1 MFSDFLFVFY
11 WWLSLFTLGLLFF
24 PLTSFLF
31 PRFWDHGYPFAK
43 ILGLIVLSYLAFFFS
58 FLHVLPFFQES
69 LFLLLLLI
77 LAANW
82 YFFSRFP
89 ERRKHL
95 FEIFKKSWRRF
106 LLLESIFFLALLFW
120 SFIRA
125 HAPDIEGLEKF
136 MDWGFVNSLL
146 RTTWMPP
153 RDMWFAG
160 GFINYYYFGHLFTAV
175 LTRLTGL
182 DSAIT
187 YNLAIAT
194 ALAFTFTLGLSFST
208 ALAHSL
214 FKKTKDLLIQK
225 NSLKFALA
233 AGVISALFLS
243 LGGNLHPL
251 YKLSLLYRE
260 TGSLPAA
267 ASRYWYPDATRF
279 IGFDPETT
287 DKTIHEFPLYSFVVA
302 DLHGHMN
309 DIPVVIFFL
318 ASLFSLLSLFLD
330 PKKPD
335 KPKNPPLSFSLLF
348 GFILAIMY
356 MTNAWDFA
364 IYGLFFAI
372 FLFFLFL
379 RCPLPFS
386 FSKLFRQVILPGL
399 TTLFFWLVFVTPF
412 SLNFTPLGEG
422 VKLSDT
428 HTPFYQLF
436 VLHGGFWLLCLNFP
450 LFLFLR
456 RQKKASPPL
465 ALSDYFVLSSIVL
478 ATLLII
484 IPELVYLKDIYI
496 FEHRRAN
503 TMFKLVYQSFLI
515 YALISGYLVVRLNQA
530 LKKERKF
537 LPLRL
542 LVSSVFLLVFIGQL
556 IYPFFAIKSYY
567 GNLKNYQGLYGLNFL
582 KQRYPDNYELVN
594 WFQKNIKG
602 QPVILEAAGD
612 SYTDFNHI
620 SAATGLPTIEG
631 WLVHEW
637 LWRGGWDEPGAR
649 SEEVR
654 QIYEA
659 KAPEEARSILQ
670 KYQVKYLILG
680 PKEREKYEN
689 INEEVIEQFA
699 APLLS
704 FGDTNVYQ
712 VF

>member
-267 ASRYWYPDATRF
+267 ASRYWYP
-279 IGFDPETT
+279 
-287 DKTIHEFPLYSFVVA
+287 
-302 DLHGHMN
+302 LH
-309 DIPVVIFFL
+309 
-318 ASLFSLLSLFLD
+318 
-330 PKKPD
+330 
-335 KPKNPPLSFSLLF
+335 
-348 GFILAIMY
+348 
-356 MTNAWDFA
+356 
-364 IYGLFFAI
+364 
-372 FLFFLFL
+372 
-379 RCPLPFS
+379 
-386 FSKLFRQVILPGL
+386 
-399 TTLFFWLVFVTPF
+399 WL
-412 SLNFTPLGEG
+412 
-422 VKLSDT
+422 
-428 HTPFYQLF
+428 
-436 VLHGGFWLLCLNFP
+436 
-450 LFLFLR
+450 
-456 RQKKASPPL
+456 
-465 ALSDYFVLSSIVL
+465 
-478 ATLLII
+478 
-484 IPELVYLKDIYI
+484 
-496 FEHRRAN
+496 
-503 TMFKLVYQSFLI
+503 
-515 YALISGYLVVRLNQA
+515 
-530 LKKERKF
+530 
-537 LPLRL
+537 
-542 LVSSVFLLVFIGQL
+542 
-556 IYPFFAIKSYY
+556 
-567 GNLKNYQGLYGLNFL
+567 
-582 KQRYPDNYELVN
+582 
-594 WFQKNIKG
+594 
-602 QPVILEAAGD
+602 
-612 SYTDFNHI
+612 
-620 SAATGLPTIEG
+620 
-631 WLVHEW
+631 
-637 LWRGGWDEPGAR
+637 
-649 SEEVR
+649 
-654 QIYEA
+654 
-659 KAPEEARSILQ
+659 
-670 KYQVKYLILG
+670 
-680 PKEREKYEN
+680 
-689 INEEVIEQFA
+689 
-699 APLLS
+699 
-704 FGDTNVYQ
+704 
-712 VF
+712 